1 MKGKTI
7 NQNCDAFCRIRKKI
21 NMAEGGCGLDPVLC
35 DLCEDKAAQFYCRTC
50 DGNMCIECKDDHKRK
65 KMFLRHDVVK
75 MTLTRKMEVDG
86 YGHCN
91 VHPENKYELS
101 CQACQIPVCTKC
113 IAGEHNGHKMKDIST
128 AYLEAKRRISEI
140 INEVDCHL
148 IPTYKRNME
157 DLETLLGDVK
167 KQSRELEQTVV
178 KQSQK
183 LKDFI
188 QSIEIELLQKIC
200 SERTSYGNQ
209 INTEKNDIENSVSH
223 LQTLHASLE
232 KKRDTKIM
240 TDLIL
245 FMANYSELEKNKIFQ
260 IPSFQPACFIT
271 NFPYKNVF
279 RVLFGLHLPSRMVIQ
294 KRKRCIMAKA
304 KEIKNIG
311 TTVVSPI
318 GLFVSDQNQ
327 GIVWVRGIKA
337 TVHKVDMQ
345 GNVQTTVSTQT
356 EIGRPSGL
364 IETKD
369 GIMFYTDVEN
379 KKIRRVAKDLR
390 EENEINTEWYPMGMC
405 ISLSGHILV
414 CVAYLSVYES
424 NETDV
429 GKILRMN
436 CQGDIFQQIEKNSDN
451 ENLFIRPIC
460 ISENNNQDICV
471 SDCKKKS
478 LIVVNRTGGFRFAYE
493 GNFIKNDDRI
503 FEPAELDTDKDGNI
517 LIADE
522 KNNLVHLLDID
533 GRFLQYILTTK
544 DGVSKPRGLK
554 VDDEDRLWL
563 TEIDKQRIK
572 VFQYL
577 E

>member
-1 MKGKTI
+1 
-7 NQNCDAFCRIRKKI
+7 
-21 NMAEGGCGLDPVLC
+21 
-35 DLCEDKAAQFYCRTC
+35 
-50 DGNMCIECKDDHKRK
+50 
-65 KMFLRHDVVK
+65 
-75 MTLTRKMEVDG
+75 
-86 YGHCN
+86 
-91 VHPENKYELS
+91 
-101 CQACQIPVCTKC
+101 
-113 IAGEHNGHKMKDIST
+113 
-128 AYLEAKRRISEI
+128 
-140 INEVDCHL
+140 
-148 IPTYKRNME
+148 
-157 DLETLLGDVK
+157 
-167 KQSRELEQTVV
+167 
-178 KQSQK
+178 
-183 LKDFI
+183 
-188 QSIEIELLQKIC
+188 
-200 SERTSYGNQ
+200 
-209 INTEKNDIENSVSH
+209 
-223 LQTLHASLE
+223 
-232 KKRDTKIM
+232 
-240 TDLIL
+240 
-245 FMANYSELEKNKIFQ
+245 
-260 IPSFQPACFIT
+260 
-271 NFPYKNVF
+271 
-279 RVLFGLHLPSRMVIQ
+279 
-294 KRKRCIMAKA
+294 
-304 KEIKNIG
+304 
-311 TTVVSPI
+311 
-318 GLFVSDQNQ
+318 
-327 GIVWVRGIKA
+327 
-337 TVHKVDMQ
+337 
-345 GNVQTTVSTQT
+345 
-356 EIGRPSGL
+356 
-364 IETKD
+364 
-369 GIMFYTDVEN
+369 MFYTDVEN